1 MQEIGNIIRDLR
13 LKQGYPLRKVAAFL
27 DIDQAILSKM
37 ERGQRKISKEQVLKL
52 AEFFNVSKCDLLV
65 AYLSDK
71 VVYEL
76 QDEELAKEALKVAEE
91 KIEYVRRQKVS
102 KTEIVKKIR
111 DILRSFG
118 SIQKAWIYGS
128 FARGDDRYSSD
139 IDIAVKA
146 NAGVSYFDLA
156 EIQHV
161 LEEKLGRKIDIGF
174 IDSFKKYIYDNI
186 KPDLELF
193 YERPQ
198 N

>member
-1 MQEIGNIIRDLR
+1 MQEIGNIIRELR
-13 LKQGYPLRKVAAFL
+13 LKNGYPLRKVGAFL

-37 ERGQRKISKEQVLKL
+37 ERGQRRISKEQVLKL
-52 AEFFNVSKCDLLV
+52 AEFFNVSKRDLLV

-128 FARGDDRYSSD
+128 FARGDYGYSRD
-139 IDIAVKA
+139 IDIAVKT
-146 NAGVSYFDLA
+146 NEGVSYFDLA
-156 EIQHV
+156 EIQHK
-161 LEEKLGRKIDIGF
+161 LETKLDRKLDIGF
-174 IDSFKKYIYDNI
+174 IDSFKDHIFKHV
-186 KPDLELF
+186 KSDLELI
-193 YERPQ
+193 YERK
-198 N
+198 